1 MRKTTLTFYE
11 AVDVWLRHWSG
22 QYQHDIAVDYGVN
35 PRRVNDVLKER
46 THADSKQVAASKR
59 DKRRSSPPVMVMDE
73 RRGEDVSERYI
84 F

>member
-1 MRKTTLTFYE
+1 MRKIALTFYE

-22 QYQHDIAVDYGVN
+22 QYQHDIAADYEVN

-46 THADSKQVAASKR
+46 THPDSKQVAASKR
-59 DKRRSSPPVMVMDE
+59 DNRRSSPPAMVMDE